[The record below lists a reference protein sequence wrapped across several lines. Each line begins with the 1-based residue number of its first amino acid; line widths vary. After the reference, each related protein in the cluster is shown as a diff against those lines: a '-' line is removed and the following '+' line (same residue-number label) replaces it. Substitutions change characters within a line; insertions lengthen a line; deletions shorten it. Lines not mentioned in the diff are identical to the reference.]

1 MASPGYCVGGAYA
14 KGATSGA
21 GGRGREAAGRGVAG
35 AAASGEVGAGGA
47 AEGEGGAA
55 ADGAGAAGA
64 AEGGGITGGVGAAEG
79 AGITGGV
86 GAAEGAGITGGAG
99 AAEDGGITGGA
110 VTAGDGTGVAA
121 AEEAAVAVGG
131 GEGGGIVPARPSQ
144 KGDCSYDCSGW
155 PYATCQMSIKSQ
167 FGSASATCINPYSR
181 GSNMKFSNYPECA
194 QVPDGCERCDDVCAK
209 RDGKSNRLSY

>member
-1 MASPGYCVGGAYA
+1 M
-14 KGATSGA
+14 
-21 GGRGREAAGRGVAG
+21 AG

-64 AEGGGITGGVGAAEG
+64 AEGG
-79 AGITGGV
+79 GITGGV